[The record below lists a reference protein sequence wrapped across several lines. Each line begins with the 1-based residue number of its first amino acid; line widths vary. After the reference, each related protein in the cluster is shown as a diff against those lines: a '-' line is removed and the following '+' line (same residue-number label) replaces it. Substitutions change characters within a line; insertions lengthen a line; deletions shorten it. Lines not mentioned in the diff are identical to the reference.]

1 MNKKWQADIV
11 VNEGLVVKLLRAQF
25 PTLELTEISCIG
37 EGWDNCAFLV
47 NQTIIF
53 RFPRRKIAVELIEQ
67 ENKLLKHLQSYFTL
81 QIPNPIFLG
90 RSSEEYPYSFHGYQ
104 LIKGLPAEEA
114 LLTSQQRLASLQP
127 LALFLR
133 KLHSIG
139 EKQALEMGAKPHS
152 GKTMATF
159 QERVNQLVALGYR
172 IDEQQI
178 QQEIKVIQ
186 EIKLSNFKCLVH
198 GDLYCRHLIF
208 NEGQLTGIIDWGD
221 VGISSPAMD
230 LAVIWT
236 FYPKKYHPLFLEI
249 YGAVDPNSWHYA
261 RFLGLYIAITLI
273 LYGQDI
279 GNTQLLSEAKE
290 SVQRINARIFSDG

>member
-1 MNKKWQADIV
+1 MNKKWKADIV
-11 VNEGLVVKLLRAQF
+11 VSEGLVRNLLRVQF
-25 PTLELTEISCIG
+25 PALVLKEISCIG

-47 NQTIIF
+47 NQTLIF

-67 ENKLLKHLQSYFTL
+67 ENKLLKHLQSYFEL
-81 QIPNPIFLG
+81 QIPNPIFTG
-90 RSSEEYPYSFHGYQ
+90 RLSEEYPYHFHGYP
-104 LIKGLPAEEA
+104 LIKGVSAEEA
-114 LLTSQQRLASLQP
+114 LLTSQQRFASLQP
-127 LALFLR
+127 LALFLK
-133 KLHSIG
+133 KLHSID
-139 EKQALEMGAKPHS
+139 EKQALAMGARPHP

-159 QERVNQLVALGYR
+159 QNRVKQLVVLGYS
-172 IDEQQI
+172 IDEKQI
-178 QQEIKVIQ
+178 QQEVKAIE

-221 VGISSPAMD
+221 VGINSPAMD

-236 FYPKKYHPLFLEI
+236 FYPKAYHPLFLKI
-249 YGAVDPNSWHYA
+249 YGAVDPDSWCYA
-261 RFLGLYIAITLI
+261 RFLGLYIAITLM

-290 SVQRINARIFSDG
+290 SVQRINTRIFSDG